1 MKFHDWYLFL
11 LSVGGQ
17 RLTCFTCQLES
28 TQSHS
33 KMLVFLFG
41 LSIDGE
47 SMVDVG
53 SHDWTQLCQDY
64 LGVAPIGTHL
74 KESMVKL
81 KWLKII
87 F

>member
-1 MKFHDWYLFL
+1 
-11 LSVGGQ
+11 
-17 RLTCFTCQLES
+17 
-28 TQSHS
+28 
-33 KMLVFLFG
+33 MLVFLFG

-81 KWLKII
+81 T
-87 F
+87 